1 MKEKFLKILNSN
13 IFYTFI
19 YAIFTLVIVLHHE
32 IWADEAQVWQ
42 LVKNLSVVE
51 LFKHLVNEGHPA
63 FFYLINMPF
72 AKLENWGF
80 SIFAM
85 QFICW
90 FASCMAVYLFLR
102 FSPFNKWAKFAVVTS
117 AGFLYCFPVIARSY
131 SIIPLFVFALAI
143 LYKKS
148 DKHPLWYAFLIFI
161 TANTHVI
168 MFGFCA
174 ILALEFL
181 YRNFIKDN
189 FCFSSFR
196 ALAKNPKGM
205 AIKKQVQGDN
215 KKQNTK
221 IIALGIMLLGLI
233 AVVLQLHGTTSSNAF
248 IKLDISQF
256 MQNTFKV
263 VSQFFINCIDNRY
276 PELHSIMCPLFSIPA
291 ILISVFTYLSLFIL
305 LFLKDKKL
313 FSIAFFSILFQL
325 LIYII
330 GYNHWIFVTR
340 IFCAHVI
347 LIFCIWILLEN
358 ENISQR
364 FKKGFNILLTTFFLL
379 TFLNGLQYSILDYR
393 YNYSSAKETAEY
405 IIKNIDS
412 KNSVIIS
419 DNSPYV
425 ISVVYYLHDKN
436 KIFLAQADDY
446 LKYVVWEEYLQH
458 LLSPKNWRVYVDK
471 FIDTKDK
478 TIYAIIPFF
487 NEIKLGIKDL
497 ESFELIYQSNP
508 AIVRGEGFK
517 IYKYIEK

>member
-19 YAIFTLVIVLHHE
+19 YAIFTLVLVLHHE
-32 IWADEAQVWQ
+32 IWADEAQVWL

-102 FSPFNKWAKFAVVTS
+102 FSPFNKWTKFAIVTS
-117 AGFLYCFPVIARSY
+117 AGFLYFFPVIARSY
-131 SIIPLFVFALAI
+131 SIIPMLVFALAI

-174 ILALEFL
+174 ILMLEFL
-181 YRNFIKDN
+181 YRNFIK
-189 FCFSSFR
+189 
-196 ALAKNPKGM
+196 
-205 AIKKQVQGDN
+205 KKELRN
-215 KKQNTK
+215 KYGY
-221 IIALGIMLLGLI
+221 IALGIMLLGLI
-233 AVVLQLHGTTSSNAF
+233 AVVLQLHGTTSSNAN

-330 GYNHWIFVTR
+330 GYNHCIFVTR

-364 FKKGFNILLTTFFLL
+364 CKKGFNILLTAFFLL
-379 TFLNGLQYSILDYR
+379 TFLNGLRYSILDYR

-458 LLSPKNWRVYVDK
+458 LLSQKNWRVYVDK

-487 NEIKLGIKDL
+487 NVSRGIRYLDG
-497 ESFELIYQSNP
+497 FELIYQSSP
-508 AIVRGEGFK
+508 AIVSGEGFK